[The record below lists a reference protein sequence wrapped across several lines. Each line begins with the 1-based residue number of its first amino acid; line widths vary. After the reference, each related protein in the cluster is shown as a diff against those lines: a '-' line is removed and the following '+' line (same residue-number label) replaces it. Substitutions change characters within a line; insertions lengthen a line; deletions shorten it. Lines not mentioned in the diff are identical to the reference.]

1 MHKLKT
7 SAIAAGIALTAVTLT
22 ACDDDPARCGVDQS
36 SVMFYS
42 STDHHYHYGSP
53 SGSLVPSTRVPKS
66 ATKVPG
72 YKPYTPPVPKPK
84 PAPAPKVKTPK
95 QKTSGGFGS
104 NKTTTRKR

>member
-1 MHKLKT
+1 MNKLKAA
-7 SAIAAGIALTAVTLT
+7 AIVAGISLAAVTLT

-42 STDHHYHYGSP
+42 PTDHHYHYGSP

-72 YKPYTPPVPKPK
+72 YKPYTPPAPKPK
-84 PAPAPKVKTPK
+84 PAPKVATPK
-95 QKTSGGFGS
+95 QKTGGGFSGGKS
-104 NKTTTRKR
+104 SSQKRK